1 MTAIPLHERPEAVRD
16 ALASACIS
24 PNWNTACQWPRC
36 GCTEYPPAVRKV
48 ITALEP
54 HVSAMIAEAVTEERE
69 RCARTVEACARDV
82 RDEIENERTSVPMD
96 CALTWLETAAIA
108 IRKGAKS

>member
-16 ALASACIS
+16 ALASACKS

-36 GCTEYPPAVRKV
+36 GCTEYPPAVRKI

-54 HVSAMIAEAVTEERE
+54 HVTAMIAEAVAAERE
-69 RCARTVEACARDV
+69 RISDYTDLAASQISRVIAG
-82 RDEIENERTSVPMD
+82 EIAEVMFTHAE
-96 CALTWLETAAIA
+96 A
-108 IRKGAKS
+108 IRRGGGT